1 MWRERWLEVAGRW
14 VDPVL
19 HAQGTENK
27 KGNAMSD
34 DDEDYEL
41 ANLMLLIAK
50 CILAMFVVTA
60 IAGIAGF
67 IWGMS

>member
-1 MWRERWLEVAGRW
+1 MLY
-14 VDPVL
+14 
-19 HAQGTENK
+19 AQGIQDSE
-27 KGNAMSD
+27 GNAMND

>member
-1 MWRERWLEVAGRW
+1 M
-14 VDPVL
+14 L
-19 HAQGTENK
+19 HAQGIQDSE
-27 KGNAMSD
+27 GDAMSD

-60 IAGIAGF
+60 IAGIAGLAGF
-67 IWGMS
+67 LWGMT

>member
-34 DDEDYEL
+34 DDDDYEL

-67 IWGMS
+67 IWGMT

>member
-1 MWRERWLEVAGRW
+1 
-14 VDPVL
+14 
-19 HAQGTENK
+19 
-27 KGNAMSD
+27 MSD

-41 ANLMLLIAK
+41 ANLMFLIAK

-67 IWGMS
+67 VWAMI